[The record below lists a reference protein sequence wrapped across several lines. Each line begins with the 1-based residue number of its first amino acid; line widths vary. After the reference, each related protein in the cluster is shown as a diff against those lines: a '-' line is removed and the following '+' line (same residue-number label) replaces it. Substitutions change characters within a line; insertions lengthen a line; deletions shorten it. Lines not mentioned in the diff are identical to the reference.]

1 MQSLRI
7 FLDDS
12 LVYIFTFLF
21 FTTTLYIC
29 NKIIEVDINK
39 ENKDFTL
46 EELEWFL
53 NDTIDQFHTRPDHDP
68 LTVEMIIKALDGF
81 IDRKRNN

>member
-1 MQSLRI
+1 MQILRI
-7 FLDDS
+7 FLGDS
-12 LVYIFTFLF
+12 LYYIFTFLF

-39 ENKDFTL
+39 DNKDFTI

-53 NDTIDQFHTRPDHDP
+53 NDTIDQFHTRPDEDP
-68 LTVEMIIKALDGF
+68 LTVEMIIKALKGF
-81 IDRKRNN
+81 IDLKKK